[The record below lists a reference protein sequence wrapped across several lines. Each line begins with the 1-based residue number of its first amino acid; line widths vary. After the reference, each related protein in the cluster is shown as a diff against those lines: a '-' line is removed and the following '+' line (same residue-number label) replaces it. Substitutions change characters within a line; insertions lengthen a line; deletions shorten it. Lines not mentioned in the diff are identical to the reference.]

1 MKKDDVLMKIEAREF
16 REELERD
23 PGKALEGV
31 TKMVKSL
38 PDPLKTDVWVYRT
51 VVLSLGFAV
60 IFAIGGAIWI
70 TLVDK
75 TTPDILIALGSAAV
89 GALAGLLAPTPS
101 EK

>member
-1 MKKDDVLMKIEAREF
+1 MKIETKEF
-16 REELERD
+16 KEELRSD
-23 PGKALEGV
+23 PDKALEGV

-51 VVLSLGFAV
+51 VVLSLGLAV
-60 IFAIGGAIWI
+60 IITLIGAIGI
-70 TLVDK
+70 TLVGE

>member
-1 MKKDDVLMKIEAREF
+1 MKKEEVLTKIVATEF
-16 REELERD
+16 KEELESNPD
-23 PGKALEGV
+23 KALESI
-31 TKMVKSL
+31 KEMVKSL

-51 VVLSLGFAV
+51 VVLSLGLAV
-60 IFAIGGAIWI
+60 IFVIIGAIGI

>member
-1 MKKDDVLMKIEAREF
+1 MKKDEVLTKIETTEF
-16 REELERD
+16 KEELKKD
-23 PGKALEGV
+23 PDKALEGV

-60 IFAIGGAIWI
+60 LFAIVGAIWI